1 MIVARARCVCVRQLL
16 RTNRT
21 KRRHKQTTNVCL
33 QEKNQE
39 RHFHTLNSTFVV
51 LVSHLTL
58 SVVIPNF
65 KRKRK
70 RKRVQPERRE
80 HHALTRIINTK
91 GRVDRDSLYIYVLIV
106 PDNNNNNTINT
117 IDTTTKMMMIMMML
131 RV

>member
-21 KRRHKQTTNVCL
+21 KRRQTNNKRL
-33 QEKNQE
+33 SPRKKSE

-51 LVSHLTL
+51 LVSHHSL

-117 IDTTTKMMMIMMML
+117 IDTTTKMMIMMML

>member
-1 MIVARARCVCVRQLL
+1 MCVRE
-16 RTNRT
+16 TT
-21 KRRHKQTTNVCL
+21 FEDESYKKTTHKHKRLSPRK
-33 QEKNQE
+33 KSE

-51 LVSHLTL
+51 LVSHHSL

-91 GRVDRDSLYIYVLIV
+91 GRVDRDSLYIYVIIV
-106 PDNNNNNTINT
+106 PDNNNNTINT
-117 IDTTTKMMMIMMML
+117 INTTTKMMIMMML

>member
-1 MIVARARCVCVRQLL
+1 MCVRE
-16 RTNRT
+16 TT
-21 KRRHKQTTNVCL
+21 FEDESYKKTTNKHKCL
-33 QEKNQE
+33 SPRKKSES
-39 RHFHTLNSTFVV
+39 HFHTLNSTFVV

-117 IDTTTKMMMIMMML
+117 IDTTTKMMIMMML

>member
-1 MIVARARCVCVRQLL
+1 MCVRE
-16 RTNRT
+16 TT
-21 KRRHKQTTNVCL
+21 FEDESYEKTTNKHKRL
-33 QEKNQE
+33 SPRKKSES
-39 RHFHTLNSTFVV
+39 HFHTLNSTFVV
-51 LVSHLTL
+51 LVSHHSL

-91 GRVDRDSLYIYVLIV
+91 GRVDRDSLYIYVIIV

-117 IDTTTKMMMIMMML
+117 IDTTTKMMIMMML

>member
-1 MIVARARCVCVRQLL
+1 M
-16 RTNRT
+16 
-21 KRRHKQTTNVCL
+21 
-33 QEKNQE
+33 
-39 RHFHTLNSTFVV
+39 V

-117 IDTTTKMMMIMMML
+117 INTNEDDDYDDVESL
-131 RV
+131 RDPRERERKREQTNKKCFVV

>member
-1 MIVARARCVCVRQLL
+1 MCVRETTFEDESYKKT
-16 RTNRT
+16 TN
-21 KRRHKQTTNVCL
+21 KHTNVCL

-51 LVSHLTL
+51 LVSHLFLL
-58 SVVIPNF
+58 SYL
-65 KRKRK
+65 KRK
-70 RKRVQPERRE
+70 RKRVGQPERRE

-91 GRVDRDSLYIYVLIV
+91 GRVDRDSLYIYVIIV

-117 IDTTTKMMMIMMML
+117 IDTTTKMMIMMML

>member
-1 MIVARARCVCVRQLL
+1 MCVRE
-16 RTNRT
+16 TT
-21 KRRHKQTTNVCL
+21 FEDESYKKTTNKRL
-33 QEKNQE
+33 SPRKKSES
-39 RHFHTLNSTFVV
+39 HFHTLNSTFVV
-51 LVSHLTL
+51 LVSHHSL

-91 GRVDRDSLYIYVLIV
+91 GRVDRDSLYIYVIIV
-106 PDNNNNNTINT
+106 PDNNNNTINT
-117 IDTTTKMMMIMMML
+117 IDTTTKMMIMMML

>member
-1 MIVARARCVCVRQLL
+1 M
-16 RTNRT
+16 
-21 KRRHKQTTNVCL
+21 
-33 QEKNQE
+33 
-39 RHFHTLNSTFVV
+39 V

-117 IDTTTKMMMIMMML
+117 INTTTKMMIMMML

>member
-1 MIVARARCVCVRQLL
+1 
-16 RTNRT
+16 
-21 KRRHKQTTNVCL
+21 
-33 QEKNQE
+33 
-39 RHFHTLNSTFVV
+39 VV
-51 LVSHLTL
+51 LVSHHSL

-106 PDNNNNNTINT
+106 PDNNNNTINTINT
-117 IDTTTKMMMIMMML
+117 NEDDDYDDVESL
-131 RV
+131 RDPRERERKREQTNKKCFVV

>member
-21 KRRHKQTTNVCL
+21 KRRHTNTNVCL
-33 QEKNQE
+33 REKNQE

-51 LVSHLTL
+51 LVSHHSL

-80 HHALTRIINTK
+80 HRALTRIINTK